1 MGGQSLLICRHRSA
15 EIDPS
20 GQYAEEEVRGA
31 VQERPGLDYS
41 KKKKT
46 VAGKTNT
53 AEQAQGNGGG
63 GNTKRHL
70 GSLEEKDTWV
80 DSPVGMKGFH
90 GKDGYR
96 TYNMAC

>member
-1 MGGQSLLICRHRSA
+1 MRKRKS
-15 EIDPS
+15 E
-20 GQYAEEEVRGA
+20 
-31 VQERPGLDYS
+31 GLFRKDQVS
-41 KKKKT
+41 TTARKKT